1 MGKCGKPN
9 SIGFPNYRN
18 KVIYVLNTLMEIFE
32 SKELSKYVENSII
45 SAWENAPTG
54 QEMEYLESF
63 YRVDPDRALS
73 MIKKHID
80 QEQSVAFDLRNYDIS
95 SKKKLSQDLY

>member
-1 MGKCGKPN
+1 MTPKNCQNMWKTQLFLLGK
-9 SIGFPNYRN
+9 
-18 KVIYVLNTLMEIFE
+18 
-32 SKELSKYVENSII
+32 
-45 SAWENAPTG
+45 NAPTG

-95 SKKKLSQDLY
+95 SKKNYHKISTKEIEILGGYKVYR